1 MSIDQEAHDQTAR
14 QLIEVE
20 LAAAPLERLAELLPA
35 EQTDRLRS
43 NIGRAHSVLAD
54 RIVWNINSTASG
66 GGVAE
71 MLQALIA
78 YARGAEVDT
87 RWLVI
92 QGDAPFF
99 ALTKRLHNFLHG
111 AAGDGGELG
120 PQEHETYERVLREH
134 HGDLLSRVRSGD
146 IVLLHD
152 PQTAGLVDVLRE
164 AGAHVVWR
172 CHIGSDSTNDHT
184 DEGWEFL
191 RRYVE
196 NADALIFTREQYAPA
211 WVAPER
217 LRVIAPSID
226 PFALK
231 NCELDQENVERI
243 LRLVGLAPHGGD
255 EPEVCFDGRD
265 GSAHAVRRHAN
276 LTAGMSEPPPADAT
290 LVVQVS
296 RWDRLKDMAGVMTA
310 FADVVAEAH
319 PSSYLL
325 LVGPDVSGVA
335 DDPEGAEVLAEC
347 ERQWRDLPDDV
358 RRRVL
363 LVRVPM
369 DNLDENA
376 IIVNAIQ
383 RRAAVVVQKSFA
395 EGFGLTVT
403 EAMWKSRPM
412 VASAVGGIPDQIDS
426 GVHGILV
433 DPHDVQAAGDAI
445 SGLLAD
451 PKHATQLGD
460 AACERVRSQF
470 LGDRHLGQYIE
481 LFGQLTAD

>member
-1 MSIDQEAHDQTAR
+1 MTTEQTAR
-14 QLIEVE
+14 QLTEVP
-20 LAAAPLERLAELLPA
+20 LTPARLERLAELLPE
-35 EQTDRLRS
+35 EQSSRLRS
-43 NIGRAHSVLAD
+43 LIGTARELLD
-54 RIVWNINSTASG
+54 GRIVWNLNSTASG

-78 YARGAEVDT
+78 YACGAGIDT

-92 QGDAPFF
+92 SGDAPFF

-111 AAGDGGELG
+111 SPGDGGELG
-120 PQEHETYERVLREH
+120 PDEHAVYSAVLLEH
-134 HGDLLSRVRSGD
+134 HDDLLRRVRRGD
-146 IVLLHD
+146 VVILHD

-164 AGAHVVWR
+164 AGAAVIWR
-172 CHIGSDSTNDHT
+172 CHIGADKATEHT
-184 DEGWEFL
+184 EQGWAFL

-196 NADALIFTREQYAPA
+196 NADALIFTRAQYAPD

-217 LRVIAPSID
+217 LHVIAPSID
-226 PFALK
+226 PFSLK
-231 NCELDQENVERI
+231 NCDLDAETVDRV
-243 LRLVGLAPHGGD
+243 LRLVSLSPDGQEEQPVTFEGRHG
-255 EPEVCFDGRD
+255 
-265 GSAHAVRRHAN
+265 SHHTVRRHQD
-276 LTAGMSEPPPADAT
+276 LTGGAGQQPPADAP

-310 FADVVAEAH
+310 FTSHVAEAQ
-319 PSSYLL
+319 PSAYLL
-325 LVGPDVSGVA
+325 LVGPAVAGVS

-347 ERQWRDLPDDV
+347 QAQWEKLPEDV

-376 IIVNAIQ
+376 LIVNAIQ

-403 EAMWKSRPM
+403 EALWKARPM

-433 DPHDVQAAGDAI
+433 DPADLQGCGEAI
-445 SGLLAD
+445 CGLLSD
-451 PKHATQLGD
+451 PERAANLGD
-460 AACERVRSQF
+460 AARMRVLSAF
-470 LGDRHLGQYIE
+470 LGDRHLGQYIK
-481 LFGQLTAD
+481 LFGQLIG

>member
-1 MSIDQEAHDQTAR
+1 MTTEQTAR
-14 QLIEVE
+14 RLHEVP
-20 LAAAPLERLAELLPA
+20 LAPAPLERLVELLPA
-35 EQTDRLRS
+35 EQSQRFRAIIGKAQELLDDR
-43 NIGRAHSVLAD
+43 V
-54 RIVWNINSTASG
+54 VWNINSTASG

-78 YARGAEVDT
+78 YALGAEVDT

-92 QGDAPFF
+92 HGDPPFF

-111 AAGDGGELG
+111 SPGDGGPLG
-120 PQEHETYERVLREH
+120 PEEHSLYSAVLEDH
-134 HGDLLSRVRSGD
+134 HSDLQQRVRRGD
-146 IVLLHD
+146 VVLLHD

-164 AGAHVVWR
+164 AGAVVIWR
-172 CHIGSDSTNDHT
+172 CHIGADQSTEHT
-184 DEGWEFL
+184 EQAWDFL

-196 NADALIFTREQYAPA
+196 NADALVFTRAQYAPD

-217 LRVIAPSID
+217 LQVIAPSID
-226 PFALK
+226 PFSLK
-231 NCELDQENVERI
+231 NCELDPVEVDRI
-243 LRLVGLAPHGGD
+243 LRTVGLAPNGREE
-255 EPEVCFDGRD
+255 EPVTFPGRD
-265 GSAHAVRRHAN
+265 GSSRTVRRHSG
-276 LTAGMSEPPPADAT
+276 LTDGASEPPPADAP

-310 FADVVAEAH
+310 FTDHVAETH
-319 PSSYLL
+319 PQSHLL

-347 ERQWRDLPDDV
+347 VAQWAQLPDDV
-358 RRRVL
+358 RRRVH

-369 DNLDENA
+369 DDLDENA

-403 EAMWKSRPM
+403 EAMWKGRPV
-412 VASAVGGIPDQIDS
+412 VAGAVGGIPDQIDS

-433 DPHDVQAAGDAI
+433 DPRDLQACGEAVC
-445 SGLLAD
+445 GLLAD
-451 PKHATQLGD
+451 PDRARSLGD
-460 AACERVRSQF
+460 AARDRVRSQF
-470 LGDRHLGQYIE
+470 LGDRHLSQYIK
-481 LFGQLTAD
+481 LFGQLGG